1 MFESLCST
9 KKYNTVI
16 FKFSHEYKVQE
27 SEFEAFI
34 DMFLK
39 KNETNDISETEQ
51 KEFSRISECVVNN
64 EFIDMYL
71 DIHKQTYGKILSGQS
86 FISVEFKR
94 NVKKNIER
102 YDNDSDKE
110 EFIMIMK
117 KRVNRVDFMRT
128 LSNSKF
134 IEDRFFGLEKLLR
147 KMREN
152 LDFRLRELGIETPWV
167 NVLREVPMF
176 ELNRILDMSPDE
188 GKEESDRLNALSL
201 PERREYLQSL
211 GIKPK
216 KYLADNKM
224 IN

>member
-9 KKYNTVI
+9 KIHNPVI
-16 FKFSHEYKVQE
+16 FKFSDEYKVQE

-71 DIHKQTYGKILSGQS
+71 DIHKETHGKILNGNS
-86 FISVEFKR
+86 FIYLEFEN
-94 NVKKNIER
+94 NVVKNIKR
-102 YDNDSDKE
+102 FDNDSDKE
-110 EFIMIMK
+110 EFIMFMK

-134 IEDRFFGLEKLLR
+134 IEDRFFGLEDLLTD
-147 KMREN
+147 MREH
-152 LDFRLRELGIETPWV
+152 LDFRLRKLGIETPWV

-176 ELNRILDMSPDE
+176 ELHRILDMSPDE
-188 GKEESDRLNALSL
+188 AKEESDRLNALSL

-211 GIKPK
+211 GVKPK
-216 KYLADNKM
+216 KYLAKY